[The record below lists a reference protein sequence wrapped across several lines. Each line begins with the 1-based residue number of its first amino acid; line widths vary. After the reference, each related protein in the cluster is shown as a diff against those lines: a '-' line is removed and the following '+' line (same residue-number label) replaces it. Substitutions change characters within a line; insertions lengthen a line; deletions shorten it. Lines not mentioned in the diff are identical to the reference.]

1 MFKKLFFIIYIF
13 CVTGCTSPYH
23 EYFFREHPGLS
34 NQKNQVLSEVF
45 VSTGRLSSLPN
56 KNTQSELIA
65 AIAGAKKRI
74 WIEIYTWT
82 DAAKLTDPILQAK
95 KRGIDVRVV
104 LEGNVFGTPKI
115 NLSVAKKL
123 KDASIQVVYADNHR
137 YTFTHAKFWIIDD
150 TYSISTGNWTASF
163 FNKNREYI
171 YTGNDLKTLS
181 FLESIFEAD
190 LGHIAFKDPSLIPTH
205 IVLSPVDSRTKIEN
219 LIR

>member
-1 MFKKLFFIIYIF
+1 MLKKFSIFICIF

-23 EYFFREHPGLS
+23 EHFFREHPGLN
-34 NQKNQVLSEVF
+34 NQKNQVSSEMF
-45 VSTGRLSSLPN
+45 VSSGRLDSLPN

-65 AIAGAKKRI
+65 SIDAAKNRI

-82 DAAKLTDPILQAK
+82 DAAKLTDPIIQAK

-123 KDASIQVVYADNHR
+123 KDTGIQVVYADNHR

-171 YTGNDLKTLS
+171 YTGNDSKTLS
-181 FLESIFEAD
+181 FLESIFDAD
-190 LGHIAFKDPSLIPTH
+190 MSHVAFKDTSLVPSH
-205 IVLSPVDSRTKIEN
+205 IVLSPIDSRTKIEN

>member
-1 MFKKLFFIIYIF
+1 MLKKLSIFICIFF
-13 CVTGCTSPYH
+13 VTGCTSSYH
-23 EYFFREHPGLS
+23 EHFFREHPGFITE
-34 NQKNQVLSEVF
+34 KNPVSGEIF
-45 VSTGRLSSLPN
+45 VSDGRLDSLPN

-65 AIAGAKKRI
+65 SIVRAKKRI

-82 DAAKLTDPILQAK
+82 DAAKLTDPIIQAK

-115 NLSVAKKL
+115 NVSVARKL
-123 KDASIQVVYADNHR
+123 KEAGIQLVYADNHR

-171 YTGNDLKTLS
+171 YTGNDLRTLS
-181 FLESIFEAD
+181 FLETLFDAD
-190 LGHIAFKDPSLIPTH
+190 MQHLAFKDFSLIPDN
-205 IVLSPVDSRTKIEN
+205 IVISPLDSRHKIEN
-219 LIR
+219 LML